1 MFGMST
7 DVDAPPRRR
16 SQRYRW
22 LAVLVV
28 LATVAVV
35 VLVRI
40 VSADG
45 SPPPAQQPAQGMPAA
60 LRTAVAGRLVA
71 ELEKSTPAEHAGHGH
86 AVPAG
91 AKVVCAV
98 DPFGTEPPTATAV
111 DQVGRVYALHLCA
124 LAEPGKPWDWSTKYS
139 GPLVADMG
147 DPPQL
152 YVVQQGAGYQQR
164 VAQWFPERY
173 RARATGP
180 FKDDKAL
187 ADMRSRFDAIAG

>member
-1 MFGMST
+1 MST
-7 DVDAPPRRR
+7 DVDAAPRRGSR
-16 SQRYRW
+16 WYRW

-35 VLVRI
+35 VTVRM
-40 VSADG
+40 VSAGG
-45 SPPPAQQPAQGMPAA
+45 SSPPAQRPAGELPEA
-60 LRTAVAGRLVA
+60 LRTAVAARLVA
-71 ELEKSTPAEHAGHGH
+71 ELEKATPAEHAGHGH

-91 AKVVCAV
+91 AKLVCAV
-98 DPFGTEPPTATAV
+98 DVFGTEPPNATSI
-111 DQVGRVYALHLCA
+111 DQVGRVYALHLCG
-124 LAEPGKPWDWSTKYS
+124 LAEPGKPWDQSTRYS

-152 YVVQQGAGYQQR
+152 YVVQPGAGYQQR

-173 RARATGP
+173 RTRATGP

>member
-1 MFGMST
+1 MST

-16 SQRYRW
+16 HYYRW

-28 LATVAVV
+28 LVTVAVV
-35 VLVRI
+35 VLIRVI
-40 VSADG
+40 GAGGS
-45 SPPPAQQPAQGMPAA
+45 SPPPQQKSLEMPEE
-60 LRTAVAGRLVA
+60 LRTTIAATLVA
-71 ELEKSTPAEHAGHGH
+71 ELEKATPAEHAGHGH

-91 AKVVCAV
+91 AKLVCAV
-98 DPFGTEPPTATAV
+98 DPFATSPRDATAL

-124 LAEPGKPWDWSTKYS
+124 LAEPGKPWDYSTRYS

-152 YVVQQGAGYQQR
+152 YAVQQGAGYQDR
-164 VAQWFPERY
+164 VAQWFPEQY

-187 ADMRSRFDAIAG
+187 ADMRRRFEAIAG